1 MRRELLFVITFMM
14 FRTAVGQ
21 TVGGYPNAQP
31 ISVPVLVE
39 SKRGEI
45 VYGLSSDDFSVRD
58 NGIEQRISLDADSDI
73 RPLSLVIVLQ
83 TDHNAAGQL
92 PAVAG
97 LSGLL
102 DGILT
107 NPLDEVSIVTF
118 DSSPHTIQAFTAD
131 TEAIA
136 NAIAIAAITPGNA
149 GAALFDT
156 VDLAVTSLNKT
167 SPASHRV
174 ILLISR
180 DHDHGSVGSNAGSVL
195 RDVAASNTSIYSL
208 SSAAGGKDDFFTK
221 LRSLNPLVITASG
234 MQRNAGETLARLTG
248 GDFYRFDTQRQF
260 EDHIAEIASHIR
272 NRYSLTFRPSNPAPG
287 FHSLQIAL
295 SSSKANVVASRTAY
309 WVLPTVPAAGGGTQ

>member
-1 MRRELLFVITFMM
+1 MRRELLLVISFVI

-21 TVGGYPNAQP
+21 TAGAYPNAQA

-58 NGIEQRISLDADSDI
+58 NGIEQRVSLDADSDI
-73 RPLSLVIVLQ
+73 RPLSLVIVIQ
-83 TDHNAAGQL
+83 TGHNAAAQL
-92 PAVAG
+92 PAIAG
-97 LSGLL
+97 FSSLL

-131 TEAIA
+131 TELLA
-136 NAIAIAAITPGNA
+136 NAIATIAPGNA

-156 VDLAVTSLNKT
+156 VDLAITSLNKT
-167 SPASHRV
+167 SPASHRL

-180 DHDHGSVGSNAGSVL
+180 DHDHDSVGSNPGSVL
-195 RDVAASNTSIYSL
+195 RHVAASNISIYSL
-208 SSAAGGKDDFFTK
+208 SSATDGKEDFFTK
-221 LRSLNPLVITASG
+221 LRSLNPQVITATG
-234 MQRNAGETLARLTG
+234 MQRNAGKTLAHLTG
-248 GDFYRFDTQRQF
+248 GDFYRFDTERQF
-260 EDHIAEIASHIR
+260 EDRIMEIASHIR
-272 NRYSLTFRPSNPAPG
+272 NRYSLTFRPSNPVPG
-287 FHSLQIAL
+287 FHSLQIAV

-309 WVLPTVPAAGGGTQ
+309 WVLPTVPASDGGGTQ

>member
-1 MRRELLFVITFMM
+1 MRRELLFVIAFAI
-14 FRTAVGQ
+14 FHPAVGQ
-21 TVGGYPNAQP
+21 TVDAYRNAQAV
-31 ISVPVLVE
+31 SVPVLVE

-45 VYGLSSDDFSVRD
+45 VYGLSSDDFSVKD
-58 NGIEQRISLDADSDI
+58 NGIEQRVSLDADSDI
-73 RPLSLVIVLQ
+73 RPLSLVIVIQ
-83 TDHNAAGQL
+83 TGHNAAAQL
-92 PAVAG
+92 SAIAC
-97 LSGLL
+97 LSSLL
-102 DGILT
+102 DGILA

-118 DSSPHTIQAFTAD
+118 DSSPHTIQSFTAD
-131 TEAIA
+131 TESLA
-136 NAIAIAAITPGNA
+136 NAIATITPGNA

-180 DHDHGSVGSNAGSVL
+180 DHDHGSVGSNPGSVL

-208 SSAAGGKDDFFTK
+208 SSAAGGKEDFFTK

-248 GDFYRFDTQRQF
+248 GDFYRFDTQRQL
-260 EDHIAEIASHIR
+260 EEHITEIASHIR

-287 FHSLQIAL
+287 FHSLQIAV

-309 WVLPTVPAAGGGTQ
+309 WVLPTDPAAGGGGTQ

>member
-1 MRRELLFVITFMM
+1 MRRELIFVISFVM
-14 FRTAVGQ
+14 FRAAVGQ
-21 TVGGYPNAQP
+21 TVGAYPNAQP

-39 SKRGEI
+39 SKKGEI

-58 NGIEQRISLDADSDI
+58 NGIEQRISLDGDSDI
-73 RPLSLVIVLQ
+73 RPLSLVIVIQ
-83 TDHNAAGQL
+83 TGHNAAAQL
-92 PAVAG
+92 PGIAG

-131 TEAIA
+131 TESVA
-136 NAIAIAAITPGNA
+136 NAIATIRPGTA

-156 VDLAVTSLNKT
+156 VNLAITSLNKT

-180 DHDHGSVGSNAGSVL
+180 DHDHGSVGSNPGSVL

-208 SSAAGGKDDFFTK
+208 SSATGGKEDFFTK
-221 LRSLNPLVITASG
+221 LRSLTPLIITASG
-234 MQRNAGETLARLTG
+234 MQRNAGETLAHLTG
-248 GDFYRFDTQRQF
+248 GDFYRFDTERQF
-260 EDHIAEIASHIR
+260 EDRITEIASHIR
-272 NRYSLTFRPSNPAPG
+272 NRYSLTFRPSNPVPG
-287 FHSLQIAL
+287 FHSLQIAV

-309 WVLPTVPAAGGGTQ
+309 WVLPTVPAAGGGGTQ